1 MNNNIR
7 GGHHKN
13 SKNYGKYWN
22 SINFELAK
30 GTKAIE
36 GSRDT
41 VPTMGTLTLGNY
53 NIELT
58 TSEVSRLID
67 ELSQAKH
74 QLFPYHQVV
83 VEKDRIITLL
93 NYHSTHIVLV

>member
-1 MNNNIR
+1 MDNNIR
-7 GGHHKN
+7 GGYHKN

-74 QLFPYHQVV
+74 SFRVAGSIGQLNTNNGTFR
-83 VEKDRIITLL
+83 K
-93 NYHSTHIVLV
+93 

>member
-1 MNNNIR
+1 MDNNIR

-36 GSRDT
+36 GTRGM
-41 VPTMGTLTLGNY
+41 VPTMGTLTLGSY
-53 NIELT
+53 KIELT

-67 ELSQAKH
+67 ELIQARQSFKVAKS
-74 QLFPYHQVV
+74 LGN
-83 VEKDRIITLL
+83 L
-93 NYHSTHIVLV
+93 NTNNGTFRK